1 MKKFSEILKALQ
13 EEKIIVAKED
23 EGAATGGDVGGGVV
37 NSPSTDSDAGDV
49 VQNDGPV
56 KTGLATTDV
65 LGKCDHKKD
74 GIFGPGCFHLP
85 CIWTIPSFRIPRKK
99 KRKKLPFSNLIKEDE
114 GYQAFEKTVSGIIE
128 K

>member
-1 MKKFSEILKALQ
+1 MKKFSEILKSLQ

-23 EGAATGGDVGGGVV
+23 EGAAAGGDVGGGVV

-56 KTGLATTDV
+56 KTGLTTTDV

-128 K
+128 R